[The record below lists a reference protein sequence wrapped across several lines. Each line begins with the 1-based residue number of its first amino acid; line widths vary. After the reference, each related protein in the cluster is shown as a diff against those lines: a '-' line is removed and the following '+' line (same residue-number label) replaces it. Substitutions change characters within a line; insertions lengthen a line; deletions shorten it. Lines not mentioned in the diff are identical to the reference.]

1 VSFCILQK
9 NGLNVWLSVVET
21 YIKMKTEILRTNS
34 ENQDFVILIQ
44 HLDAYLKI
52 TDGDEHAFYNQFNN
66 IDVIKNVVVVYADN
80 KAVGCGAIKKFDAET
95 SSAQL
100 KNAAEVKRMFV
111 SSDFRNQGFAQKV
124 LQELEIWAKELGYKN
139 CVLETGKRQLEAVKF
154 YQKCNYNVMPNY
166 GQYKEMENSIC
177 FQKKI

>member
-1 VSFCILQK
+1 
-9 NGLNVWLSVVET
+9 
-21 YIKMKTEILRTNS
+21 MKTEIRRTNS

-44 HLDAYLKI
+44 QLDAYLKI

-66 IDVIKNVVVVYADN
+66 IDVIKNVVVVYAD
-80 KAVGCGAIKKFDAET
+80 KKPVGCGAIKKFD
-95 SSAQL
+95 
-100 KNAAEVKRMFV
+100 KNAVEVKRMFV

-124 LQELEIWAKELGYKN
+124 LQELEIWAKELGYKK

-154 YQKCNYNVMPNY
+154 YPKCGYHVISNY

-177 FQKKI
+177 FEKKI